1 MKNWWSDNVVWI
13 TPCKNAVPYFWTTR
27 STTSACFALVP
38 YVTMGQCAATDHI
51 IVVNEWSHMPPNGKM
66 LQIPVQDSRAS
77 HAREACDKKLPTKR
91 NSNYKKTNTMTR
103 RPVRML
109 FNSQCQILDQQ
120 SDRVG
125 RKRRL
130 CSLAKLK
137 KKTSWK
143 KYKRSNERQVAWKQ
157 ENTKNHTP
165 PNAWTY
171 CSRVPN
177 TRPTNDRI

>member
-1 MKNWWSDNVVWI
+1 
-13 TPCKNAVPYFWTTR
+13 
-27 STTSACFALVP
+27 
-38 YVTMGQCAATDHI
+38 
-51 IVVNEWSHMPPNGKM
+51 MPPNGKM

-109 FNSQCQILDQQ
+109 FNSQCQILVQH

-130 CSLAKLK
+130 CSLAKLEK
-137 KKTSWK
+137 KQVEKSTKEAMSVKWHENRKTLRTTHRPMHEHIVVACQTQGQRTTESRARE
-143 KYKRSNERQVAWKQ
+143 YAERSTRENSKFCLTEFRVRAKSGIPVKCNRTRQEKG
-157 ENTKNHTP
+157 
-165 PNAWTY
+165 
-171 CSRVPN
+171 
-177 TRPTNDRI
+177 